1 MLEALQAQIEA
12 IFPDDMIADD
22 RGKLTVG
29 KKLREARK
37 TGYPYLVVAGKGVLE
52 ENPLLELHCLFSGE
66 VRKLTPGQV

>member
-1 MLEALQAQIEA
+1 M
-12 IFPDDMIADD
+12 
-22 RGKLTVG
+22 G

-52 ENPLLELHCLFSGE
+52 ENPLLELHCLFSGV